1 MVSWDVTSAVGNRL
15 FPRFVRKTKVKRLQ
29 GINNQ
34 DFDEVVELESS
45 QTSLKAERV
54 SERGKNYELNGAR
67 KRNMNAFVTRTVSW
81 KRTLTKERSLEKA
94 GNKIAYNTG
103 SSTADEKDADNGNVC
118 FLVRR
123 DPLVD
128 TKTGKVMRRKEV
140 TELLFSELFETS
152 QDSLFVNDSTP
163 ATPASLYGR
172 RSFGQSH
179 DPAATVLAET
189 MEIGVSTNQPT
200 LNVSADNAWTETESR
215 TSIKTILIGL
225 FARLKPEKKT
235 KVRKLRL

>member
-1 MVSWDVTSAVGNRL
+1 MVNWDVTTAVGNRL

-45 QTSLKAERV
+45 QTSLKTERL

-81 KRTLTKERSLEKA
+81 KRTLTKERSQEKA
-94 GNKIAYNTG
+94 GNKIAYNC
-103 SSTADEKDADNGNVC
+103 SSAADEKDADNGDVC

-128 TKTGKVMRRKEV
+128 TKTGKVVRRKEV

-163 ATPASLYGR
+163 PTPASLYGR

-189 MEIGVSTNQPT
+189 MEIGVSTNQLT
-200 LNVSADNAWTETESR
+200 LNVSADNAWADTESR

-225 FARLKPEKKT
+225 FARLKPEKRT
-235 KVRKLRL
+235 KVKKLRL